1 MKERLETGKLKLH
14 EAMEMILMERMN
26 QAASIKK
33 LRNEIWERKLYW
45 EKDGGK
51 AQPHQIYLRAK
62 NHSQFEV
69 ISPDTVRLVPK
80 FL

>member
-1 MKERLETGKLKLH
+1 MEKRLETGKLKLH
-14 EAMEMILMERMN
+14 EAMEMILMERKN
-26 QAASIKK
+26 QAATTKK
-33 LRNEIWERKLYW
+33 LSDEIWERKLYW
-45 EKDGGK
+45 NKDGGK
-51 AQPHQIYLRAK
+51 AQPHQIYRRAK